1 MQDFNFA
8 PVHSPSATGTKDW
21 TACESLQSLEFC
33 IRLLDFIILLRNMIT
48 ERNVTKCKRNCLGWR
63 DAIQFGTHIYV
74 TAQIWH
80 MSNKIT
86 RRHMMEDSNIHIPYI
101 TVYYSQSP
109 LNVSEFACKI
119 QSFGRLNV
127 LISSEGYCKLLL
139 TGSRMMCVSAAACSG
154 LVQFCLSVD
163 PVSHFHTVR
172 HKLETQS
179 L

>member
-8 PVHSPSATGTKDW
+8 PVHSPSATDTKDW
-21 TACESLQSLEFC
+21 TACGYLQSLELY
-33 IRLLDFIILLRNMIT
+33 ITALDWITLLRNTMT
-48 ERNVTKCKRNCLGWR
+48 ERNLTECERNCLGWR
-63 DAIQFGTHIYV
+63 DVLHFSTQIYV
-74 TAQIWH
+74 IAQIWH
-80 MSNKIT
+80 VSNKIT